1 MPDQARLVVLY
12 AVSIEALKARKAATG
27 VIRRARGRYA
37 LIRADAPVAFRMPV
51 RPVLDVMPVQ
61 ASPSMAIN
69 GGFHPFL
76 SAV

>member
-1 MPDQARLVVLY
+1 
-12 AVSIEALKARKAATG
+12 
-27 VIRRARGRYA
+27 
-37 LIRADAPVAFRMPV
+37 MPV